1 MNHSKFK
8 LALLAVVVG
17 LSLSGC
23 GLDGDDG
30 DTGAAGAQGP
40 QGDAGT
46 DGAPGAPGSDGQDGQ
61 DASTGVSLSVVARA
75 ALGASGAAEIVQYHE
90 ATQTIYATNS
100 ATNSIAIIA
109 TDSVS
114 SVAMSD
120 PINTTNLAVN
130 SITLP
135 TETSEGEALGG
146 VTSIAI
152 SGDLLA
158 VSVSAEEKTD
168 NGYVLFYNG
177 LENSAPAFIDSVEVG
192 ALPDSIAFTPN
203 GGKLV
208 VANEGEPNEDYSIDP
223 EGSFSVIDILASGEP
238 EETADM
244 VSLASFND
252 QMSALAAQGM
262 SFPNPSGRTINGNLI
277 ETTVAQDLEPEYVTT
292 TDSTAYITL
301 QENNGV
307 AVLNLEDLSVSIIG
321 LGFKN
326 WSGLNIDAQEDGSVS
341 FGQYEGLY
349 GVYMPDTIAN
359 FEWKDATFLI
369 TANEGDAREY
379 FFEVADEAA
388 CTAAN
393 GQDFDE
399 DDGCL
404 AFTDEVKVED
414 LTAAP
419 GSALEALQTSGEI
432 NDLRVTNALGDADGD
447 GEYTEAY
454 AYGSRSFTIWDQNG
468 LVVFDSGDDLERI
481 TASIHGNAFNNGD
494 DENEGDSRS
503 ENKGP
508 EPEALTVGMVNER
521 MYAFVGLERMGGIF
535 VYDITNPYNAFF
547 ADYVINRD
555 LTEGL
560 DASGVIGDLAPES
573 LKFIPADQSASGNA
587 LLVTGNEVSGTVT
600 VWEITPN

>member
-1 MNHSKFK
+1 
-8 LALLAVVVG
+8 
-17 LSLSGC
+17 
-23 GLDGDDG
+23 
-30 DTGAAGAQGP
+30 
-40 QGDAGT
+40 
-46 DGAPGAPGSDGQDGQ
+46 
-61 DASTGVSLSVVARA
+61 
-75 ALGASGAAEIVQYHE
+75 
-90 ATQTIYATNS
+90 
-100 ATNSIAIIA
+100 
-109 TDSVS
+109 
-114 SVAMSD
+114 
-120 PINTTNLAVN
+120 
-130 SITLP
+130 
-135 TETSEGEALGG
+135 
-146 VTSIAI
+146 
-152 SGDLLA
+152 
-158 VSVSAEEKTD
+158 
-168 NGYVLFYNG
+168 
-177 LENSAPAFIDSVEVG
+177 
-192 ALPDSIAFTPN
+192 
-203 GGKLV
+203 V
-208 VANEGEPNEDYSIDP
+208 VANEGEPNDDYSIDP

-244 VSLASFND
+244 VSLATFND
-252 QMSALAAQGM
+252 QMATLAAQGM
-262 SFPNPSGRTINGNLI
+262 SFPNPSGRTINANLI

-419 GSALEALQTSGEI
+419 GSALEALQAGGEI
-432 NDLRVTNALGDADGD
+432 NDLRVSNALGDADAD

-481 TASIHGNAFNNGD
+481 TASIHGSSFNNGD

-508 EPEALTVGMVNER
+508 EPEALTVGMVSDR

-560 DASGVIGDLAPES
+560 DASSVIGDLAPES
-573 LKFIPADQSASGNA
+573 LKFVPADQSASGNA

>member
-1 MNHSKFK
+1 
-8 LALLAVVVG
+8 
-17 LSLSGC
+17 
-23 GLDGDDG
+23 
-30 DTGAAGAQGP
+30 
-40 QGDAGT
+40 
-46 DGAPGAPGSDGQDGQ
+46 
-61 DASTGVSLSVVARA
+61 
-75 ALGASGAAEIVQYHE
+75 
-90 ATQTIYATNS
+90 
-100 ATNSIAIIA
+100 
-109 TDSVS
+109 
-114 SVAMSD
+114 
-120 PINTTNLAVN
+120 
-130 SITLP
+130 
-135 TETSEGEALGG
+135 
-146 VTSIAI
+146 
-152 SGDLLA
+152 
-158 VSVSAEEKTD
+158 
-168 NGYVLFYNG
+168 
-177 LENSAPAFIDSVEVG
+177 
-192 ALPDSIAFTPN
+192 
-203 GGKLV
+203 
-208 VANEGEPNEDYSIDP
+208 
-223 EGSFSVIDILASGEP
+223 
-238 EETADM
+238 
-244 VSLASFND
+244 
-252 QMSALAAQGM
+252 
-262 SFPNPSGRTINGNLI
+262 
-277 ETTVAQDLEPEYVTT
+277 
-292 TDSTAYITL
+292 
-301 QENNGV
+301 
-307 AVLNLEDLSVSIIG
+307 
-321 LGFKN
+321 
-326 WSGLNIDAQEDGSVS
+326 
-341 FGQYEGLY
+341 
-349 GVYMPDTIAN
+349 MPDTIAN

-432 NDLRVTNALGDADGD
+432 NDLRVTNALGDPDGD
-447 GEYTEAY
+447 GEFTEAY

-481 TASIHGNAFNNGD
+481 TASIHGSSFNNGD
-494 DENEGDSRS
+494 DENAGDSRS

-508 EPEALTVGMVNER
+508 EPEALTVGMVNDR

-560 DASGVIGDLAPES
+560 DASSVIGDLAPES